1 MFFHAHNFVPYHL
14 AYESRHAEKVAIA
27 IFYGSPRNYSSTA
40 TSAYMLPGP
49 GVVRQWAKGNARAVC
64 TLPFIFRG
72 LAGADPSDDGYFIE
86 CFQVTAPR

>member
-1 MFFHAHNFVPYHL
+1 
-14 AYESRHAEKVAIA
+14 
-27 IFYGSPRNYSSTA
+27 
-40 TSAYMLPGP
+40 
-49 GVVRQWAKGNARAVC
+49 VVRQWAKGNARAVC